1 MLKDLLGSEARVRV
15 LSLLLRESDRSFY
28 VREIVRLTDLQP
40 RAVQRELERLTK
52 NGLLLREPR
61 GNQVHYRAN
70 KESPIFTDLRS
81 LFLKTVA
88 LADPIREE
96 LAKLHGI
103 EIAFIYGSIAAD
115 IDTPESN
122 IDLFVVG
129 TAKLSDL
136 SSSLVSLEAT
146 LGREI
151 NVSLFTAGEVIERQA
166 NGDPF
171 VESALGGEMTFLI
184 GDRTALSEVLACTT
198 ARGQSAR
205 PQPRSRG

>member
-15 LSLLLRESDRSFY
+15 LSLLLREADRSFY
-28 VREIVRLTDLQP
+28 VREIVRLTDLPP

-70 KESPIFTDLRS
+70 KENPIFTDLRS

-96 LAKLHGI
+96 LTRLEGI
-103 EIAFIYGSIAAD
+103 EIAFIYGSIAAGV
-115 IDTPESN
+115 DTPESD

-129 TAKLSDL
+129 PAKLSDL
-136 SSSLVSLEAT
+136 SPSLASLEAT

-151 NVSLFTAGEVIERQA
+151 NVSLFTAAELTKRQA
-166 NGDPF
+166 SDDPF
-171 VESALGGEMTFLI
+171 VESVLVSEMIFLI
-184 GDRTALSEVLACTT
+184 GDQTALSEVVA
-198 ARGQSAR
+198 
-205 PQPRSRG
+205 

>member
-1 MLKDLLGSEARVRV
+1 MLRDLLGSEARVRV

-28 VREIVRLTDLQP
+28 VREIVRLTGLQP

-96 LAKLHGI
+96 LAKLNGI
-103 EIAFIYGSIAAD
+103 EIAFIYGSIAAGV
-115 IDTPESN
+115 DTPESD

-129 TAKLSDL
+129 TVKLSDL
-136 SSSLVSLEAT
+136 SPSLATLET
-146 LGREI
+146 VLGREI
-151 NVSLFTAGEVIERQA
+151 NVSLFTPAELSERRA
-166 NGDPF
+166 DGDPF
-171 VESALGGEMTFLI
+171 VGAVLSEEKILLI
-184 GDRTALSEVLACTT
+184 GDQIALAEVA
-198 ARGQSAR
+198 A
-205 PQPRSRG
+205 